1 MVLLVLGFLVLLEGP
16 KGWKRR
22 DRQDERLG
30 ALGDASSMIKKN
42 DDFFSPKCKE

>member
-30 ALGDASSMIKKN
+30 ALGDASSMIKKMMI
-42 DDFFSPKCKE
+42 FSPKCKE